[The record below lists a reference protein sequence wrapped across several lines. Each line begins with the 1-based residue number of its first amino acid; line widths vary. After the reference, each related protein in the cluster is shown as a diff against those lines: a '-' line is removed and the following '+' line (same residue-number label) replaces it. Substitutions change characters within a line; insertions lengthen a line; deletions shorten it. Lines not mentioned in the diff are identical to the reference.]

1 MESNVGIRPNP
12 DACILINQPFRAT
25 ERRQAAAAPLF
36 RTTRGDRN
44 IADDTDEMTAHHV
57 ATNMGALALAE
68 ERGCWM
74 TVASYIEGELFKSVK
89 AAASPA
95 QVAEL
100 DAAAV
105 RLEAARRHEAIHG
118 KRSLLDMDHWF
129 NKEHLVP
136 KPPKPG
142 PTQTPAV
149 KAILEALALLDA
161 AMGSGDQNPSLTPSG
176 PATAKKS
183 STPEIIIL

>member
-1 MESNVGIRPNP
+1 MARSVW
-12 DACILINQPFRAT
+12 AT
-25 ERRQAAAAPLF
+25 EGRQAAAAPLF
-36 RTTRGDRN
+36 RSTGGDRN
-44 IADDTDEMTAHHV
+44 VADATDEMTAYYV
-57 ATNMGALALAE
+57 EMNMGALTLAE

-89 AAASPA
+89 VAASPA

-100 DAAAV
+100 DATDV
-105 RLEAARRHEAIHG
+105 RLEAARRHEDIHG
-118 KRSLLDMDHWF
+118 KRSLLDTDHWF

-136 KPPKPG
+136 KPPTPG
-142 PTQTPAV
+142 PTQTHAV

-183 STPEIIIL
+183 STPGIIIL